1 MNNLVQMGD
10 KIELTALQLVYLL
23 DDFILDMLDILDAG
37 ETIDTT
43 AVATQYAVMYVEAY
57 KRNRKEKEN
66 A

>member
-1 MNNLVQMGD
+1 MGE

-23 DDFILDMLDILDAG
+23 DDFILDVLDSVEAG

-43 AVATQYAVMYVEAY
+43 ERATQYAVSYVKKYRA
-57 KRNRKEKEN
+57 RKEN

>member
-1 MNNLVQMGD
+1 MSNPVQMGD

-23 DDFILDMLDILDAG
+23 DDLILDVLDSVEAG

-43 AVATQYAVMYVEAY
+43 AFATQYAVSYVKKYRA
-57 KRNRKEKEN
+57 RKEQ